1 MLKAIRHPLNMTQL
15 ISQKLMWNVYYFLLS
30 SPKVKSPL
38 EPDIEAIEEDL
49 KEQNFAIENLNV
61 DEKEFSKY
69 LERASYSK
77 YPNYY
82 GGGNN
87 EDFPK
92 KAVQHFLA
100 AKLLRL
106 SDRDVYIDIASSN
119 SPVSEIYQ
127 RLYGCKTYNQ
137 DLMFPEGIHGTTIGG
152 DASNIPVPDG
162 FATKMALHC
171 SLEHFERD
179 SDIRFM
185 VEAQRVLRNT
195 GKLCVIPLYLFQT
208 YAVLTNPLYAKRNTP
223 FDSDAVIY
231 CSQNWFN
238 RHGRFYDAAHLVSRI
253 RNNCNLKITIYSVN
267 SSIPSW
273 TGKLFAALL
282 EKE

>member
-195 GKLCVIPLYLFQT
+195 GKLCVIQLYLFQT

>member
-1 MLKAIRHPLNMTQL
+1 
-15 ISQKLMWNVYYFLLS
+15 MWNVYYFLLS
-30 SPKVKSPL
+30 GPKVKSPL
-38 EPDIEAIEEDL
+38 EPDIEAIEVSL

-77 YPNYY
+77 YPTYY
-82 GGGNN
+82 GGGSN
-87 EDFPK
+87 EDFTK

-106 SDRDVYIDIASSN
+106 SDHDVYIDIASSN

-137 DLMFPEGIHGTTIGG
+137 DLMFPKGIHGTTIGG
-152 DASNIPVPDG
+152 DACNIPVPDG

-185 VEAQRVLRNT
+185 VEAQRVLRNS

-208 YAVLTNPLYAKRNTP
+208 YAVLTNPLYAKRNSP

-231 CSQNWFN
+231 CSKNWFN
-238 RHGRFYDAAHLVSRI
+238 RHGRFYDATHLVSRI

-267 SSIPSW
+267 SNIPSW
-273 TGKLFAALL
+273 TGKLFAALF